1 MVEHPSIHDLSA
13 PSFDRSCGGF
23 AAKCRL
29 SRRYRSTVA
38 AAVGAQQQWRRTTGR
53 QHGAQ
58 QRIRA
63 VSH

>member
-23 AAKCRL
+23 AAECRL

-38 AAVGAQQQWRRTTGR
+38 AAVGAQGGSMALSSEYGQY
-53 QHGAQ
+53 H
-58 QRIRA
+58 ID
-63 VSH
+63 S